1 MAAPALLRAYPIRR
15 EGGPCHYH
23 WNSALTPFDCHP
35 ADFETGANQAI
46 SPNKADSMDVTGVS
60 GERMQDASP
69 AESFAIGQRMI
80 ARGGEYECEK
90 YVHCVEP
97 PHVIKCT
104 NPPVMDQATRDALWG
119 KKKEEG
125 REREKGK

>member
-1 MAAPALLRAYPIRR
+1 
-15 EGGPCHYH
+15 
-23 WNSALTPFDCHP
+23 
-35 ADFETGANQAI
+35 
-46 SPNKADSMDVTGVS
+46 
-60 GERMQDASP
+60 MQDASP

-119 KKKEEG
+119 KKKKKE
-125 REREKGK
+125 EKGKKANRKRKEEDVESFPRSYHALPTKPPNSPLHLRYHAVSLLSTGQQLK